1 MEVLEDKLVCFGA
14 EGLNGECV
22 AVSLGV
28 ALPDEVGPV
37 DVALLLEEALGSP
50 PANLAEIPAK
60 LKKEMLLRY
69 ISMGKCRFST
79 GNTEE
84 RLSVQYSSTKYEHQ
98 YVPRQSSIIKH
109 SHSRIALQTALW
121 RHVVTGHVSLL
132 LCPLVLHELEGLLEG
147 LDLQL
152 DRLLALLALGGVL
165 VHLGQ
170 ELIVDLQKENK
181 YLSNYDCITVY
192 YKL

>member
-1 MEVLEDKLVCFGA
+1 MLPKKLNCRTVKCFTVLQTCSREAKVLLWRDVEAPSLVGDVEVLEDKLVCFGA

-50 PANLAEIPAK
+50 PTNLAEIPAK

-84 RLSVQYSSTKYEHQ
+84 RLFRSIYYSSTKYELQ
-98 YVPRQSSIIKH
+98 YVPRQSSIIK
-109 SHSRIALQTALW
+109 RIHT
-121 RHVVTGHVSLL
+121 HG
-132 LCPLVLHELEGLLEG
+132 
-147 LDLQL
+147 
-152 DRLLALLALGGVL
+152 
-165 VHLGQ
+165 
-170 ELIVDLQKENK
+170 
-181 YLSNYDCITVY
+181 
-192 YKL
+192 